1 MLTPPRCW
9 RAHSGGRPN
18 AYTVFAVAGCLNV
31 MSNLIPFISKP
42 LPFNSEVSVG
52 LGYLSAVLPQGDKID
67 IERYGGQNISRQLG
81 VKWGTGE

>member
-1 MLTPPRCW
+1 MACCWQLPLGRIPQVILILTKYYHADSTKVLESSLW
-9 RAHSGGRPN
+9 
-18 AYTVFAVAGCLNV
+18 
-31 MSNLIPFISKP
+31 SKP

-52 LGYLSAVLPQGDKID
+52 LGYLSAALPQGDKID

>member
-1 MLTPPRCW
+1 VILILTKYYHADSTKVLESSLW
-9 RAHSGGRPN
+9 
-18 AYTVFAVAGCLNV
+18 
-31 MSNLIPFISKP
+31 SKL

-52 LGYLSAVLPQGDKID
+52 LGYLSAALCLRNQGDKIY